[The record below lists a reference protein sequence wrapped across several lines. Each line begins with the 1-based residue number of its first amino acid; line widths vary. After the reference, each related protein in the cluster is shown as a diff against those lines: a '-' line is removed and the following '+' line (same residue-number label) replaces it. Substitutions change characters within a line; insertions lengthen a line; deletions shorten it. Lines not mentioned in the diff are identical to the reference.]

1 MRVRYCKAPARL
13 RYSVGS
19 RRGSPSEAES
29 LALGIHRGG
38 RGMALGHASPLEKVD
53 GVLSLRQMKAVG
65 GALDGDAEEVVE
77 IPKIHHGELVMET
90 TSEVV
95 K

>member
-1 MRVRYCKAPARL
+1 
-13 RYSVGS
+13 
-19 RRGSPSEAES
+19 
-29 LALGIHRGG
+29 
-38 RGMALGHASPLEKVD
+38 MALGHASPLEKVD

-77 IPKIHHGELVMET
+77 IPKIRHGELVMET